1 MKVSFVKYS
10 GYNDGVYNPNALVSL
25 MLEGDFQS
33 YWSGTAS
40 YSAIGPLINMDFD
53 GLRTA
58 NKDDVLTYLNHL
70 GYLAYQ
76 RKSNFAFVPNE
87 EIRQELIRSQCIL

>member
-10 GYNDGVYNPNALVSL
+10 GYNDGVYNPNAVVSL

-40 YSAIGPLINMDFD
+40 YSAI
-53 GLRTA
+53 
-58 NKDDVLTYLNHL
+58 
-70 GYLAYQ
+70 
-76 RKSNFAFVPNE
+76 VPFKKG
-87 EIRQELIRSQCIL
+87 

>member
-10 GYNDGVYNPNALVSL
+10 GYNDGVYNPNAVVSL

-40 YSAIGPLINMDFD
+40 YSAIVPLK
-53 GLRTA
+53 
-58 NKDDVLTYLNHL
+58 KDDL
-70 GYLAYQ
+70 Q
-76 RKSNFAFVPNE
+76 IEK
-87 EIRQELIRSQCIL
+87 LIYGGGER

>member
-10 GYNDGVYNPNALVSL
+10 GYNDGVYNLNALVSL

-58 NKDDVLTYLNHL
+58 NKDDVLTCLIHP
-70 GYLAYQ
+70 GYLAYH
-76 RKSNFAFVPNE
+76 RKSNSAFVPNE
-87 EIRQELIRSQCIL
+87 EIRQELIRSQCIR

>member
-40 YSAIGPLINMDFD
+40 YSAIGSLINMDFD

-58 NKDDVLTYLNHL
+58 NKDDVLTYLIH
-70 GYLAYQ
+70 LAYQ
-76 RKSNFAFVPNE
+76 RKSNSAFVPNE
-87 EIRQELIRSQCIL
+87 EIRQELIRSQCIR

>member
-10 GYNDGVYNPNALVSL
+10 GYNDGVYNPNAVVSL
-25 MLEGDFQS
+25 MLEGDFQI

-40 YSAIGPLINMDFD
+40 YSAIVPLINMDFD
-53 GLRTA
+53 GLKTA

-70 GYLAYQ
+70 GYLAYH
-76 RKSNFAFVPNE
+76 RKSNSAFVPNE
-87 EIRQELIRSQCIL
+87 EIRQELIRSQCIR